1 MHALFNSPLF
11 LRSSTLAMVA
21 AVFALLLSP
30 LTTPHASAQ
39 TGGGDTEAREGTDGG
54 ERGER
59 RGGRRGGGGG
69 TSGAP
74 GGGGGG
80 AAASRPDRTHTPRE
94 VAPFSTIA
102 LAKDLDPASMVGP
115 IVLANER
122 PSQVLNLIERFSGR
136 VIIADANLP
145 RVQLNFNSGGRMRRD
160 EAVFALENLLALNGI
175 FLSAI
180 DERFIK
186 AVPAANISGR
196 SPTIIDAIPAEPGV
210 SSEQYFGKV
219 FSLDYLRSNE
229 ALQQVRPLLTRG
241 NRSTIANLGRSNA
254 IMVVD
259 TLSNLR
265 RIQDLLDRI
274 DRAPS
279 TRFEVFFFPVDNVS
293 AWAVRNQLLQLQRT
307 SHADVMAHNTIN
319 VDARTN
325 QLVVST
331 VPENEPFYQDIIAR
345 LDASI
350 TPATTSK
357 VFYLENAQ
365 AANVFRI
372 LSQIIGNQRR
382 IFDRLGYRSVD
393 VTRTDTILR
402 PAAQQPEEIEGE
414 DGQPIPRQPQMEEVE
429 VQTTE
434 SMMQEGMPELQF
446 SQFIN
451 VIPDSQANSIVVYGT
466 PRDIERLGVLI
477 DSLDVD
483 TVPMT
488 ASKILYLSHA
498 PVAQVANS
506 ITRIIRHQQRQ
517 FTRSGV
523 PRREGRDGEE
533 QAELP
538 AEIEGDL
545 EFSPFATLVADNRSN
560 SILVYGTTSDIERIE
575 SLVVS
580 LDVDVAPRTVSETFF
595 LQHADANQMARVIG
609 QIIWNQRS
617 AFQRQGFLT
626 EATRGSEPDND
637 LNDVDEMRFSPYA
650 TIVADAR
657 SNAIIVYGTAS
668 DLRRI
673 RTIVKETDIPI
684 APVTTS
690 RVFILSNAQAGTLVG
705 TLQSIVNGQQRALS
719 RVLSAAQAVRSA
731 PAREA
736 GFDVTPTDISLGL
749 QFSPYITLTADR
761 RSNAIIAYGTPGDID
776 QISSL
781 IEATDIMV
789 APLTTSRVFTIRHGN
804 ARDISRTLLGIIT
817 SQQRIRQREATDRRV
832 FLRASGR
839 DSNEEEFSLATG
851 ALGPGQQMVETDT
864 IDSFIEF
871 PEGEWPDD
879 LQFSQYVSVV
889 PDDRSNSIVA
899 YGTEKDLAQIEEMIE
914 KVDIVL
920 TQVRIEVVIAEV
932 ALIGDQVSGLE
943 TFGIDYRK
951 SPTGLINPGDI
962 NMNTGAPGFIGA
974 DGKAFSIDAGINPFS
989 LAAVFNIAQ
998 QNRNVKV
1005 LSAPTI
1011 VTTHNQVATVNV
1023 GEARP
1028 IITSTTSSIASSDL
1042 ATRSTVEYRDI
1053 GITLRVRPLVG
1064 TGETIQMEIEQIVET
1079 VINTT
1084 EIDNNVQ
1091 PIIGTRRANSFIS
1104 SENDQVIILAGLQET
1119 QSTREDGSV
1128 WILGDIPLVGG
1139 LFRPERETQTV
1150 RELIIFIR
1158 PSVVKS
1164 SDAAD
1169 ELTEAALRSPLI
1181 GPEVNTFIETGQF
1194 REQQRIIEAEQRRV
1208 EERKVEEERR
1218 QEYQST
1224 PQRRGPR

>member
-1 MHALFNSPLF
+1 MYS
-11 LRSSTLAMVA
+11 
-21 AVFALLLSP
+21 
-30 LTTPHASAQ
+30 TTPTFMRRLLTAATILALISSPAVSPHVSAQ
-39 TGGGDTEAREGTDGG
+39 ENADGAEVSESGEQG

-59 RGGRRGGGGG
+59 RSGRRGGQ
-69 TSGAP
+69 P

-80 AAASRPDRTHTPRE
+80 SSGGRTDRTHTDRE
-94 VAPFSTIA
+94 ILPFTTIA
-102 LAKDLDPASMVGP
+102 LAKDLNPSSMVGP

-122 PSQVLNLIERFSGR
+122 PSQILNLIERFSGR
-136 VIIADANLP
+136 VMIADANLP
-145 RVQLNFNSGGRMRRD
+145 KVQLNFNSGGRMRRD

-175 FLSAI
+175 FLTSI
-180 DERFIK
+180 DERFVK
-186 AVPAANISGR
+186 AVPAASISTR
-196 SPTIIDAIPAEPGV
+196 SPTIIDAIPEAPGV
-210 SSEQYFGKV
+210 GSEQYFGKV
-219 FSLDYLRSNE
+219 FNFDYLSSNE
-229 ALQQVRPLLTRG
+229 ALQQVRPLLSRG
-241 NRSTIANLGRSNA
+241 NRSSIVNLSRSNA
-254 IMVVD
+254 LMVVD
-259 TLSNLR
+259 TLTNLR
-265 RIQDLLDRI
+265 RIQDLIDRI
-274 DRAPS
+274 DSAPT
-279 TRFEVFFFPVDNVS
+279 TRFEVLFFPVENVS
-293 AWAVRNQLLQLQRT
+293 AWAIRNQLLQLQRS
-307 SHADVMAHNTIN
+307 SHSDLMAHNTIN

-325 QLVVST
+325 QIVVST
-331 VPENEPFYQDIIAR
+331 VPANEAFYRDIISR

-357 VFYLENAQ
+357 VFYLDNAQ
-365 AANVFRI
+365 ASNVFRI
-372 LSQIIGNQRR
+372 LSQIISNQRR
-382 IFDRLGYRSVD
+382 IFDRLGFRSVD
-393 VTRTDTILR
+393 MTRTDTVLR
-402 PAAQQPEEIEGE
+402 PSGRLGEPEEGE
-414 DGQPIPRQPQMEEVE
+414 DGTLRPGQPEMEEVE
-429 VQTTE
+429 VQTVE
-434 SMMQEGMPELQF
+434 SMMQDGMPELQF
-446 SQFIN
+446 SQLIN
-451 VIPDSQANSIVVYGT
+451 VIPDNQANSIVVYGT
-466 PRDIERLGVLI
+466 PLDIERVGALI
-477 DSLDVD
+477 ESLDVD
-483 TVPMT
+483 TVPIT

-517 FTRSGV
+517 FSRSGA
-523 PRREGRDGEE
+523 PRRDGRDGEE
-533 QAELP
+533 QPELP
-538 AEIEGDL
+538 AELESDL

-560 SILVYGTTSDIERIE
+560 SLLVYGTTSDIARIE

-626 EATRGSEPDND
+626 EATRGAETDND
-637 LNDVDEMRFSPYA
+637 LNLNGDDEMRFSPYA

-657 SNAIIVYGTAS
+657 SNAIIVYGTPS

-673 RTIVKETDIPI
+673 RSIIGETDIPI

-690 RVFILSNAQAGTLVG
+690 RVFILSNAQAGTLIG
-705 TLQSIVNGQQRALS
+705 TLQSIVSGQQRALS
-719 RVLSAAQAVRSA
+719 RVISSAQAVRST

-749 QFSPYITLTADR
+749 LFSPYITLTADR

-776 QISSL
+776 QISTL

-789 APLTTSRVFTIRHGN
+789 APLTTSEVFTIKHGN

-839 DSNEEEFSLATG
+839 DSNEEEFSVATG
-851 ALGPGQQMVETDT
+851 ALGPGQQMIESETL
-864 IDSFIEF
+864 DSFVDF

-899 YGTEKDLAQIEEMIE
+899 YGTEKDLAQIEEMIK

-962 NMNTGAPGFIGA
+962 NLKTGAPGFIGT
-974 DGKAFSIDAGINPFS
+974 DGSAFALDVGLNPFS
-989 LAAVFNIAQ
+989 LGAVFNIAQ

-1023 GEARP
+1023 GQAQP
-1028 IITSTTSSIASSDL
+1028 IITGTTSTAASADL
-1042 ATRSTVEYRDI
+1042 TTRSTVEYRDI

-1064 TGETIQMEIEQIVET
+1064 DGETIQMEIEQIVET
-1079 VINTT
+1079 VIGTT
-1084 EIDNNVQ
+1084 EIDKNVQ
-1091 PIIGTRRANSFIS
+1091 PIIGTRRANSFVS
-1104 SENDQVIILAGLQET
+1104 SQNEQVIILAGLQET
-1119 QSTREDGSV
+1119 QSSRDDGSV
-1128 WILGDIPLVGG
+1128 WLLGDIPLIGG
-1139 LFRPERETQTV
+1139 LFRPSRDTSTV

-1158 PSVVKS
+1158 PSVVRS
-1164 SDAAD
+1164 SLAAD

-1181 GPEVNTFIETGQF
+1181 GPEVTEFIETGQF
-1194 REQQRIIEAEQRRV
+1194 LEQRQIIEAEQ
-1208 EERKVEEERR
+1208 ERQRKAEEEQEKR
-1218 QEYQST
+1218 QEFQSA